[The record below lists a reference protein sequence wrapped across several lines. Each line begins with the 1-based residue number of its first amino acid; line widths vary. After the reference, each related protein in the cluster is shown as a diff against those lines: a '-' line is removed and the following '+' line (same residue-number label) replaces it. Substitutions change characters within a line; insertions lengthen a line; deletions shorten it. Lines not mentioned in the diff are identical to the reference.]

1 MMEDLRIGNLLF
13 TEKCDIAGTD
23 ALTLERILLGK
34 VAYQVVDLSAFTV
47 RYVAIKDSS
56 NTYLVPAE
64 LINDFDDGLIFDFT
78 REIVAKLIPLP
89 KDLEK
94 EFNRQL
100 EVKIHTELNATPYWE
115 EESY

>member
-1 MMEDLRIGNLLF
+1 MEDLRIGNLLF

-23 ALTLERILLGK
+23 ALTLERILIGK

-47 RYVAIKDSS
+47 RYVAIKDSF

-64 LINDFDDGLIFDFT
+64 LINDFDEGLIFDFT
-78 REIVAKLIPLP
+78 KEIVNKLIPLP

-94 EFNRQL
+94 EFNRQF
-100 EVKIHTELNATPYWE
+100 EAEIHAKLKAIPYWE